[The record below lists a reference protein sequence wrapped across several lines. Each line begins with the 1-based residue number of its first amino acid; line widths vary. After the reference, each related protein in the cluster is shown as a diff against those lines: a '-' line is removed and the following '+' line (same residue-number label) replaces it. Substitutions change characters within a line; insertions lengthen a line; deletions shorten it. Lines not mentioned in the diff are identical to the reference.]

1 MSSAQKALQ
10 GFSTERKELLVGTE
24 EKSIHS
30 PTMTFLRVRRG
41 LLASSLHNKHTFR
54 KVVSVLKNRIN
65 LLILGPDAGHLHE
78 LWTVSGCEEA
88 AGHREEL
95 EGKDD
100 PFCDASQGIWPL
112 NQLVFLLFTL
122 FAFR

>member
-1 MSSAQKALQ
+1 M
-10 GFSTERKELLVGTE
+10 
-24 EKSIHS
+24 
-30 PTMTFLRVRRG
+30 
-41 LLASSLHNKHTFR
+41 
-54 KVVSVLKNRIN
+54 
-65 LLILGPDAGHLHE
+65 LILGPDAGHLHE

-112 NQLVFLLFTL
+112 NQLVFFIIYSVCLPLAKSQILDFSDFQILRNFQVFRNTGENRRFDRCILDWTNQCKSLLPTGS
-122 FAFR
+122 

>member
-1 MSSAQKALQ
+1 
-10 GFSTERKELLVGTE
+10 
-24 EKSIHS
+24 
-30 PTMTFLRVRRG
+30 MTFSPVGDCLP
-41 LLASSLHNKHTFR
+41 LHNKHTFP
-54 KVVSVLKNRIN
+54 KVVSVLKNKIN

-78 LWTVSGCEEA
+78 LWTVSSCEEA

-112 NQLVFLLFTL
+112 NQLVFFIIYSVCFPLAKSQILDFSDFQIL
-122 FAFR
+122 

>member
-1 MSSAQKALQ
+1 MTSS
-10 GFSTERKELLVGTE
+10 GG
-24 EKSIHS
+24 
-30 PTMTFLRVRRG
+30 RRG
-41 LLASSLHNKHTFR
+41 LLVTSLHKKHPFP
-54 KVVSVLKNRIN
+54 KVESVLKNTIN

-112 NQLVFLLFTL
+112 IQLSC
-122 FAFR
+122 